1 MMITC
6 PCCHG
11 EKRLTLV
18 EHDDGC
24 TILTHPECTH
34 CMGKGEVPAPD
45 TSETQETLP
54 IAMPVIDVPPGLRK
68 FELSREA
75 KKDHLLALRMAPD
88 EVEKILTELYGA
100 VVDRLN
106 GGVNAP

>member
-1 MMITC
+1 MTARSTVMITC

-18 EHDDGC
+18 EHDDDTGR
-24 TILTHPECTH
+24 TILTRPQCTH
-34 CMGKGEVPAPD
+34 CMGNGEVPAPD

-54 IAMPVIDVPPGLRK
+54 VIDVPSGLRK

-75 KKDHLLALRMAPD
+75 KKDHLLSLRMAPD
-88 EVEKILTELYGA
+88 EVEKLLAELYG
-100 VVDRLN
+100 
-106 GGVNAP
+106 